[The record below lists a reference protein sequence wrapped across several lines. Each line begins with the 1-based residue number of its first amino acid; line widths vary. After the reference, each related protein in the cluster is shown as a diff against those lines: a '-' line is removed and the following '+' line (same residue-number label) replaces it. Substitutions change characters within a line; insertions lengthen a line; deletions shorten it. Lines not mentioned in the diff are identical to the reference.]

1 MILSQRNNEGGS
13 TVKILAVDDDD
24 SIRDLLT
31 IQLKRN
37 GYEVLTAADGEE
49 ALKKAPEADFILL
62 DLMLPKLDGYEV
74 CRRLKADARTKA
86 IPISMLTAKTEE
98 IDTVLGLELGADDY
112 MAKPFSLREL
122 VARIKAVERRMQPKG
137 DGAKEQLTLHVGP
150 LVMDFGA
157 YRVEVA
163 GKGIALTPKEYE
175 LLKLFLTHI
184 GHAYSRDE
192 LLTRIWGYEYYGDTR
207 TVDVHIRHLRSKL
220 ASAPEI
226 ASAIETVRGVGYRF
240 QYDESRSR
248 G

>member
-1 MILSQRNNEGGS
+1 M
-13 TVKILAVDDDD
+13 KILAVDDDD

-37 GYEVLTAADGEE
+37 GYDVLTAADGEE
-49 ALKKAPEADFILL
+49 ALAKAPQADFILL

-74 CRRLKADARTKA
+74 CRRLKASPATA
-86 IPISMLTAKTEE
+86 SIPIIMLTAKAEE

-112 MAKPFSLREL
+112 MAKPFSMREL
-122 VARIKAVERRMQPKG
+122 LARIKAVERRTQVKT
-137 DGAKEQLTLHVGP
+137 DEKKEQLTLHLGP

-157 YRVEVA
+157 YRVLLH
-163 GKGIALTPKEYE
+163 GKEIALTPKEYE

-184 GHAYSRDE
+184 GYAYSRDE

-220 ASAPEI
+220 ASAPDLAE
-226 ASAIETVRGVGYRF
+226 AIETVRGVGYRF
-240 QYDESRSR
+240 QYEES
-248 G
+248 

>member
-1 MILSQRNNEGGS
+1 M
-13 TVKILAVDDDD
+13 KILAVDDDD

-74 CRRLKADARTKA
+74 CRRLKADARTKV
-86 IPISMLTAKTEE
+86 IPIIMLTAKTEE

-122 VARIKAVERRMQPKG
+122 VARIKAVDRRMQPKEA
-137 DGAKEQLTLHVGP
+137 DGGEQLTLHVGP

-163 GKGIALTPKEYE
+163 GKEIALTPKEYE

-220 ASAPEI
+220 AGAPEI
-226 ASAIETVRGVGYRF
+226 AAAIETVRGVGYRF
-240 QYDESRSR
+240 QYDESRLH